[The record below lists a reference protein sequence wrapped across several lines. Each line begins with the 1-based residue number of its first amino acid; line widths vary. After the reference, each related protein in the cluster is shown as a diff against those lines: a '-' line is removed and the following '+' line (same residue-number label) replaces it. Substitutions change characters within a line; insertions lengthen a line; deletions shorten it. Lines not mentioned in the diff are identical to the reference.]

1 MPLILK
7 SFQQSFEMDSGMK
20 KVVLSHLKDF
30 KILQEERVKQY
41 HLWEEDYKRYLAT
54 GPNYDFEM
62 YKRCVKET
70 TDNFQKAS
78 EAIMQVI
85 SAVKTL
91 EGQEATEL
99 AEIIQK
105 VSNRIAFLNSL
116 N

>member
-1 MPLILK
+1 
-7 SFQQSFEMDSGMK
+7 MDSGKKK

-70 TDNFQKAS
+70 TDQFQKAS
-78 EAIMQVI
+78 AAIMQVN
-85 SAVKTL
+85 SAVKAL
-91 EGQEATEL
+91 EGHEATEL
-99 AEIIQK
+99 AELIQIEIYMSICK
-105 VSNRIAFLNSL
+105 RCQTFCMPLILK
-116 N
+116 

>member
-1 MPLILK
+1 MRPFNHFSL
-7 SFQQSFEMDSGMK
+7 EMDSAKK

-70 TDNFQKAS
+70 TEKFRKAS
-78 EAIMQVI
+78 EAILQVGT
-85 SAVKTL
+85 AVKAI

-99 AEIIQK
+99 AGIIQK
-105 VSNRIAFLNSL
+105 VFWNRVAPSK
-116 N
+116 